1 MADRDRCD
9 DRRVA
14 ADADRHPPDVVTRLG
29 QILGLAAGFV
39 AVVYIAGGGVLA
51 LRLYLAH
58 LPSRTIVGQLPREL
72 VISVGLAQVVLPVL
86 GVAAVYAIYRFLRG
100 TAAPPRRFVRQWK
113 VRSWRGWATL
123 VAASAIPALIAA
135 GALAWADEEVR
146 GGPKGL
152 LWLAPVTFL
161 LTLLVVLIA
170 LGVRERLAA
179 RYENE
184 WDKPAAL
191 IRMTI
196 LVALASVPTAVV
208 LAGAYLPLLDAKV
221 CTTTGSD
228 VTGLLIGET
237 SDRTYIGEDERGP
250 TGPLLMFSV
259 PRTQITETFI
269 GGDASSRPCSAVDA
283 G

>member
-1 MADRDRCD
+1 M
-9 DRRVA
+9 A

-39 AVVYIAGGGVLA
+39 AVVYTAGGGVLA

-86 GVAAVYAIYRFLRG
+86 GVAAVYAIYRFFRG
-100 TAAPPRRFVRQWK
+100 TSAPPRRLVRQWK

-123 VAASAIPALIAA
+123 VAASAIPALMAA

-146 GGPKGL
+146 GGVKGL
-152 LWLAPVTFL
+152 LWLAPATFL

-170 LGVRERLAA
+170 LGVRARLAE
-179 RYENE
+179 RYVTPEKNE

-191 IRMTI
+191 IPMTI

-221 CTTTGSD
+221 CTTTGLE

-237 SDRTYIGEDERGP
+237 SDRTYIGEEERGP

-283 G
+283 E

>member
-1 MADRDRCD
+1 M
-9 DRRVA
+9 A

-100 TAAPPRRFVRQWK
+100 TSAPPRRLVRQWK

-146 GGPKGL
+146 GGVKGL
-152 LWLAPVTFL
+152 LWLAPITFL

-170 LGVRERLAA
+170 LGVRARLAE
-179 RYENE
+179 RYVTPEKNE

-191 IRMTI
+191 IPMTI

-208 LAGAYLPLLDAKV
+208 LAGTYLPLLDAKV
-221 CTTTGSD
+221 CTTTGSE

-237 SDRTYIGEDERGP
+237 SDRTYIGEEERGP